1 MSVSVCIAGIV
12 RIPLLSELSLSDITW
27 TSTNV
32 GVWVNVECNIGIL
45 SACLPIL
52 RPLFSTKYTSSP
64 VSRLTRLVRTMTG
77 SSRSNGSGSNS
88 SNACSSSNDPEKGV
102 ASEPNS
108 DSTAATADQPSS
120 SNKWGS
126 EIWNSWSRKN
136 SDNSALINNNKLK
149 PHALVPPTQP
159 PTPRPLMRS
168 LSKRQERQRKQRT
181 WYSAAAEILPE
192 MDREKMEE
200 ARGTIDV
207 DEIPRYRDDFA
218 RSQKSRNASAV
229 EKETGYQGG
238 ENAID
243 EEKILAALSA
253 SGPSISATSPLTTP
267 SIILPTTPTTT
278 TTTLT
283 LPALTPQNPTVK
295 NLSRENPPIN
305 IHEKNPTHL
314 SKIPSSSTTSIATS
328 AQTPHQNLHQ
338 KCTQLLEPKR
348 EGNLGSAAEKIL
360 TATSSCPTAT
370 TITHT
375 IHPPSPSSTTSS
387 PPTKNTQKHHHH
399 NQQQSKQQTQF
410 LGRAS
415 AGYLEPDAEHR
426 VLGPERFDTSASEI
440 ESSSSNEKLNQIKIQ
455 KGICSKSTRS

>member
-1 MSVSVCIAGIV
+1 MLFQTDQATQILFGCSITATKLSILFFYHRLFPSRTFFMVSLITGIATILWWIGLMLTAFLHCRPLAYYWDRTIPNGHCVDDLLIGYAITSVNIVTDLIVLILPIPWLWGMNMAVPKRMAVVGLFVLGSFVCIAGIV

-52 RPLFSTKYTSSP
+52 RPLFSTKYASSP
-64 VSRLTRLVRTMTG
+64 VSRLTRLVRTITG

-108 DSTAATADQPSS
+108 DSTAVTADQPSS

-136 SDNSALINNNKLK
+136 SDNSALINNNNLK

-159 PTPRPLMRS
+159 PMPRPLMRS
-168 LSKRQERQRKQRT
+168 LSRRQERQRKQRT

-218 RSQKSRNASAV
+218 RSQK
-229 EKETGYQGG
+229 
-238 ENAID
+238 
-243 EEKILAALSA
+243 
-253 SGPSISATSPLTTP
+253 
-267 SIILPTTPTTT
+267 
-278 TTTLT
+278 
-283 LPALTPQNPTVK
+283 
-295 NLSRENPPIN
+295 
-305 IHEKNPTHL
+305 
-314 SKIPSSSTTSIATS
+314 
-328 AQTPHQNLHQ
+328 
-338 KCTQLLEPKR
+338 
-348 EGNLGSAAEKIL
+348 
-360 TATSSCPTAT
+360 
-370 TITHT
+370 
-375 IHPPSPSSTTSS
+375 
-387 PPTKNTQKHHHH
+387 
-399 NQQQSKQQTQF
+399 
-410 LGRAS
+410 
-415 AGYLEPDAEHR
+415 
-426 VLGPERFDTSASEI
+426 
-440 ESSSSNEKLNQIKIQ
+440 
-455 KGICSKSTRS
+455 